1 MKIKLLVIYAQVLT
15 LALFSVS
22 CGDVKQE
29 AQQYIDGYTDE
40 LMSLY
45 YASAEASWKT
55 NTQIVEGDTMNAYEA
70 KQADEALASFMG
82 STENIENTRKYLE
95 RREQLSDLQIRQL
108 EAILYSAGSNPQ
120 TVENLVKEKIK
131 ADIAQTETLYGFT
144 YTLDGKEVS
153 TNDIDNILFYD
164 KDLDK
169 RLAAW
174 ESSKEVGP
182 GLKDGLENL
191 RNLRNQTVQA
201 LGYNDYFTY
210 QVSEYGL
217 TTEDM
222 MDMMEKL
229 YEELLPLYREL
240 HTYAR
245 YELAKQYGVSE
256 VPDYLPAHWAPNR
269 WGQDWGPMI
278 KVEGIDIDSALS
290 NKSPEWV
297 VKEGEK
303 LYVSLGFPE
312 LPQTFWEKSSLY
324 PYPADS
330 AVKKNNH
337 ASAWHMDLKDDV
349 RSLMSV
355 QPNEKWFQTSNHEL
369 GHIYYYISYTN
380 PDVPPLLRG
389 GANRAF
395 HEAIGSMMGAAA
407 LQKPY
412 LIGRGLIDE
421 NSKSDNIQKLLAEA
435 MDYAVFIPFA
445 AGTMS
450 NFEKALYVDDL
461 PKDQFNAKWW
471 EIVKKYQGIV
481 PPDERGEEY
490 CDACTKTHINNDPA
504 QYYDYALS
512 YIILFQL
519 HQHIAENI
527 LKQDPRETNYYG
539 ATAVGDFLKK
549 IMRPGATKDWQD
561 VLKGAT
567 GETLNATAMVKYF
580 DPLVDWLKEQ
590 NKGRKYTL

>member
-1 MKIKLLVIYAQVLT
+1 MKKSLIL
-15 LALFSVS
+15 LALATLWSS
-22 CGDVKQE
+22 CTDVKE
-29 AQQYIDGYTDE
+29 NAQQFIDGYTNE
-40 LMSLY
+40 LLGLY
-45 YASAEASWKT
+45 YASAEAAWKT
-55 NTQIVEGDTMNAYEA
+55 NTQIIEGDTMNAYES
-70 KQADEALASFMG
+70 KIADEAMASFMG
-82 STENIENTRKYLE
+82 STENIEKSRKFLDKKDK
-95 RREQLSDLQIRQL
+95 LTDLQVRQL

-120 TVENLVKEKIK
+120 TVDSLVKEKIK
-131 ADIAQTETLYGFT
+131 ADIAQVEKLYGFS
-144 YTLDGKEVS
+144 YKLDGKPIS
-153 TNDIDNILFYD
+153 TNEIDNILWYN
-164 KDLDK
+164 KDLDI
-169 RLAAW
+169 RLKAW
-174 ESSKEVGP
+174 EASKEVGP
-182 GLKDGLENL
+182 GLKDGLETLRDL
-191 RNLRNQTVQA
+191 RNKTVQA

-217 TTEDM
+217 STEDM

-229 YEELLPLYREL
+229 YQELLPLYREL

-245 YELAKQYGVSE
+245 YELAKQYGMDE
-256 VPDYLPAHWAPNR
+256 VPDYLPAHWVPNR
-269 WGQDWGPMI
+269 WGQDWKFMI
-278 KVEGIDIDSALS
+278 DVEGINVDSALA
-290 NKSPEWV
+290 NKTPEWI

-303 LYVSLGFPE
+303 LYVSIGFPE

-330 AVKKNNH
+330 SVKKNNH
-337 ASAWHMDLKDDV
+337 ASAWHMDLKNDV

-355 QPNEKWFQTSNHEL
+355 EPNEKWYKTSNHEL

-395 HEAIGSMMGAAA
+395 HEAIGSMMGEAA

-412 LIGRGLIDE
+412 LVGRGLIAED
-421 NSKSDNIQKLLAEA
+421 SKSDNIQKLLKVA
-435 MDYAVFIPFA
+435 MDNAVFIPFA

-450 NFEKALYVDDL
+450 AFEKALYVDDL
-461 PKDQFNAKWW
+461 PKDQFNQKWW
-471 EIVKKYQGIV
+471 ELVKKYQGIV
-481 PPDERGEEY
+481 PPDNRGEEF

-512 YIILFQL
+512 YVVLYQL

-539 ATAVGDFLKK
+539 ETGVGDFLKE
-549 IMRPGATKDWQD
+549 IMTPGATKDWQD
-561 VLKGAT
+561 VLKEAT
-567 GETLNATAMVKYF
+567 GDDLNAKAMVDYF
-580 DPLVDWLKEQ
+580 EPLVAWLKEQ

>member
-1 MKIKLLVIYAQVLT
+1 MKIKKLAINSQYIL
-15 LALFSVS
+15 LALVLLS
-22 CGDVKQE
+22 CSDVKQE

-82 STENIENTRKYLE
+82 SIENIENTRKYLE
-95 RREQLSDLQIRQL
+95 KREQLSDLQVRQL

-153 TNDIDNILFYD
+153 TNEIDNILWYN

-169 RLAAW
+169 RLSAW

-182 GLKDGLENL
+182 GLKNGLENL

-527 LKQDPRETNYYG
+527 LQQDPRETNYYG
-539 ATAVGDFLKK
+539 ATAVGDFLKE

-567 GETLNATAMVKYF
+567 GQTLNATAMVKYF

>member
-1 MKIKLLVIYAQVLT
+1 MKIKKLMIYSQLIA
-15 LALFSVS
+15 LALIFNACV
-22 CGDVKQE
+22 DVKE
-29 AQQYIDGYTDE
+29 DAQQYIDGYTEE
-40 LMSLY
+40 LLGLY
-45 YASAEASWKT
+45 YASAEAAWKT
-55 NTQIVEGDTMNAYEA
+55 NTQIVEGDTMNAYES

-82 STENIENTRKYLE
+82 STDNIEKTRKFLNSKG
-95 RREQLSDLQIRQL
+95 QLTDLQVRQL
-108 EAILYSAGSNPQ
+108 ETILYNAGSNPQ
-120 TVENLVKEKIK
+120 TVEDLVKEKIK

-144 YTLDGKEVS
+144 YTLNGKEVS
-153 TNDIDNILFYD
+153 TNEIDNILYHN
-164 KDLDK
+164 KNLNE

-210 QVSEYGL
+210 QISEYGL
-217 TTEDM
+217 TTEEM
-222 MDMMEKL
+222 MEMMEKL
-229 YEELLPLYREL
+229 HEELLPLYREL

-245 YELAKQYGVSE
+245 YELARQYGVSE

-278 KVEGIDIDSALS
+278 KVEGIDIDSALA

-312 LPQTFWEKSSLY
+312 LPDTFWEKSSLY
-324 PYPADS
+324 PYPPDS

-337 ASAWHMDLKDDV
+337 ASAWHMDLQDDV

-355 QPNEKWFQTSNHEL
+355 EPNEKWFQTSNHEL

-380 PDVPPLLRG
+380 PDVPPLLRS

-412 LIGRGLIDE
+412 LVGRGLIDK

-450 NFEKALYVDDL
+450 NFEKALYVDGL
-461 PKDQFNAKWW
+461 PKDQFNSKWW

-481 PPDERGEEY
+481 PPDDRGEEY

-539 ATAVGDFLKK
+539 ATAVGDFLKV
-549 IMRPGATKDWQD
+549 IMQPGATKDWQD
-561 VLKGAT
+561 VLKDAT
-567 GETLNATAMVKYF
+567 GEPLNATAMVKYF
-580 DPLVDWLKEQ
+580 EPLVDWLKEQ

>member
-1 MKIKLLVIYAQVLT
+1 MKIKTLIRYSQALAMTLLFTACSNI
-15 LALFSVS
+15 
-22 CGDVKQE
+22 QE
-29 AQQYIDGYTDE
+29 DAQQYIDGYTDE
-40 LMSLY
+40 LLSLY
-45 YASAEASWKT
+45 YASAEAAWKT
-55 NTQIVEGDTMNAYEA
+55 NTQIVAGDTMNAYES
-70 KQADEALASFMG
+70 KKADEALAAFMG
-82 STENIENTRKYLE
+82 SVENIEKTRMFLDSKD
-95 RREQLSDLQIRQL
+95 QLTDLQARQL

-120 TVENLVKEKIK
+120 TVEDLVKEKIK

-144 YTLDGKEVS
+144 YSLDDKEVS
-153 TNDIDNILFYD
+153 TNEIDNILWD
-164 KDLDK
+164 NKDLDT
-169 RLAAW
+169 RLKAW
-174 ESSKEVGP
+174 EASKEVGP
-182 GLKDGLENL
+182 VLKDGLEYL
-191 RNLRNQTVQA
+191 RDLRNQTVQA

-217 TTEDM
+217 TTEEM

-229 YEELLPLYREL
+229 YKELLPLYREL

-278 KVEGIDIDSALS
+278 TVEGIDIDSALA

-312 LPQTFWEKSSLY
+312 LPETFWEKSSLY
-324 PYPADS
+324 PYPPDS
-330 AVKKNNH
+330 SVKKNNH
-337 ASAWHMDLKDDV
+337 ASAWHMDLKNDV

-355 QPNEKWFQTSNHEL
+355 EPNEKWFQTSNHEL

-380 PDVPPLLRG
+380 PDVPPLLRS

-412 LIGRGLIDE
+412 LIGRGLIDG

-450 NFEKALYVDDL
+450 NFEKALYVDGL
-461 PKDQFNAKWW
+461 PKDEFNKKWW
-471 EIVKKYQGIV
+471 EIVKQYQGIV
-481 PPDERGEEY
+481 PPDERGEEF

-527 LKQDPRETNYYG
+527 LRQDPRATDYYG
-539 ATAVGDFLKK
+539 ATAVGDFLKE

-561 VLKGAT
+561 VLKDAT
-567 GETLNATAMVKYF
+567 GETLNAKAMVDYF
-580 DPLVDWLKEQ
+580 EPLVEWLKAQ